1 MARHLSSRAAL
12 LIAVATCFAVF
23 LTACA
28 HKKPAPTASP
38 GERGPAT
45 GVALY
50 TMVIDDDP
58 FDDNLSVGEAP
69 RTFAKSTKPLAE
81 VLSAYAN
88 RVIPVTPATR
98 TLWRANGL
106 RLISVPRRDL
116 DYLKETLRLVGPVEQ
131 QGVVE
136 SVSWKP
142 AARSPG
148 WDQTQSVSL
157 DDGPLPLA
165 PGYLRLL
172 MRCWAAPASALANTQ
187 IASDPS
193 RRLESGSLAGA
204 IQLELV
210 PQQVGRASRSEFA
223 AALEPKRSIEAE
235 GVVLT
240 RLLLEASLTTDDLL
254 LIIPE
259 RPDAEWR
266 THDAPPQAPGSHP
279 LGPPVPTPPTLGEM
293 MLTDLATGGHRNLRR
308 ILIIAPSPP
317 RKYNLLAAK

>member
-1 MARHLSSRAAL
+1 VASLAAL
-12 LIAVATCFAVF
+12 VAAATCLVAF
-23 LTACA
+23 LPACA

-45 GVALY
+45 GVSLY

-58 FDDNLSVGEAP
+58 FDDHLAVGEAP
-69 RTFAKSTKPLAE
+69 RRLARNTKPMAE
-81 VLSAYAN
+81 VLSDYAN

-98 TLWRANGL
+98 ALWRANGL
-106 RLISVPRRDL
+106 RLISVPRKDL

-136 SVSWKP
+136 SVTWKP

-165 PGYLRLL
+165 PGHVRLL
-172 MRCWAAPASALANTQ
+172 LRCWVAPASALATTQ

-193 RRLESGSLAGA
+193 RRLDSGSIAGA

-210 PQQVGRASRSEFA
+210 PQQVSRAGRSEFA
-223 AALEPKRSIEAE
+223 AALEPRPTIEAE
-235 GVVLT
+235 GVILT

-266 THDAPPQAPGSHP
+266 THDAPPVVPGSHP

-293 MLTDLATGGHRNLRR
+293 MLTDMATGGHRNLRR